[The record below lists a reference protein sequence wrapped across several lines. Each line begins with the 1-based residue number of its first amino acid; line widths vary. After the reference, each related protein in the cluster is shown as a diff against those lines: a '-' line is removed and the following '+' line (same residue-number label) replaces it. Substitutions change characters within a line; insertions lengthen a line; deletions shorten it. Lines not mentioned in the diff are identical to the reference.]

1 MVESVFE
8 LQKLA
13 NRKGVSAEK
22 TVRVGGRAFVKL
34 FDATGR
40 EIDGAKRLTGF
51 NLLEAQRL
59 LEALPDLA
67 PEARPSPPKKSRR
80 LGRPTGQSALLLPI
94 VGGKH

>member
-22 TVRVGGRAFVKL
+22 TVRIGGRAFVKL

-51 NLLEAQRL
+51 NLAEAQRI
-59 LEALPDLA
+59 LEALPDRA
-67 PEARPSPPKKSRR
+67 PAAKSSPAKGRR
-80 LGRPTGQSALLLPI
+80 RQLPPTMQSALLLPI
-94 VGGKH
+94 AGGKH

>member
-13 NRKGVSAEK
+13 NRKGVTAEK
-22 TVRVGGRAFVKL
+22 TVRIGGRAFVKL

-40 EIDGAKRLTGF
+40 EIEGAKRLTGF

-59 LEALPDLA
+59 LEALPD
-67 PEARPSPPKKSRR
+67 RPPAAESSYATRPRRQLPP
-80 LGRPTGQSALLLPI
+80 TIQSALLLPI
-94 VGGKH
+94 AGGKH